1 MTAWKNCTVALLAF
15 LLLVESEAVP
25 AFYVTEKRTA
35 SFQREYGEQAVR
47 RLNSLLEMMNSLAAT
62 PEDKKIIA
70 VNRFFNQLE
79 YQTDSQT
86 WNCKDYW
93 ASRLEFLG
101 KGQGDCEDFAVAKFL
116 TLLQLGVPEDKLYL
130 TYVRAVGYPE
140 AAHLVITYYKIK
152 GSVPFVLD
160 NYDKRVLPAT
170 QRKDLIPVYSFTAE
184 DLYLQRQKGL
194 GRNIQR
200 PALKTQRKLKAI
212 EIEIR
217 ETN

>member
-116 TLLQLGVPEDKLYL
+116 TLLQAGGSGRQTVSYLCQGRGVSRSGPPRHNVLQNQG
-130 TYVRAVGYPE
+130 V
-140 AAHLVITYYKIK
+140 
-152 GSVPFVLD
+152 SVPFVLD

-170 QRKDLIPVYSFTAE
+170 QRKRSDSGLQFHGRGPVPAATEGPGAQHPEACTENTTQAE
-184 DLYLQRQKGL
+184 GD
-194 GRNIQR
+194 
-200 PALKTQRKLKAI
+200 RK
-212 EIEIR
+212 
-217 ETN
+217 